1 MPTDTTTPRV
11 LTPVEAADAL
21 RVSVDTIRRLC
32 RTGDLPSVHIA
43 GPGSS
48 IRIPAAA
55 IDDLLGQHAN
65 RPEAA

>member
-1 MPTDTTTPRV
+1 MPSDTTTPTV
-11 LTPVEAADAL
+11 LTPVEAAAAL

-32 RTGDLPSVHIA
+32 RTGDLPSIHLA

-55 IDDLLGQHAN
+55 IDDLLGQHTS

>member
-1 MPTDTTTPRV
+1 MPTDTTKPRV
-11 LTPVEAADAL
+11 LTPAEAAAAL
-21 RVSVDTIRRLC
+21 RVSVDTIYRLA
-32 RTGDLPSVHIA
+32 RTGDLPSIHIA

-55 IDDLLGQHAN
+55 IDDLLGQYDH